1 MTTENETP
9 EFKET
14 QAKSEFQDL
23 SEEDAKQ
30 VLNLPFNDFKKLFP
44 FKDMTLN
51 HAIQILLVVRQRLE
65 NEMSQR
71 FMLIKDVHKKH
82 SWLNQKVSDALKM
95 NTIAIIK
102 HEQNVKIEQ
111 LKTEHE
117 AQKKRDE
124 EQVDNV
130 LPIGGTNGEN

>member
-1 MTTENETP
+1 MTTETETPTEP

-23 SEEDAKQ
+23 SEADAYL
-30 VLNLPFNDFKKLFP
+30 VLDYPFSEFKKLFP
-44 FKDMTLN
+44 FKDMNLN

-82 SWLNQKVSDALKM
+82 SWLCQKLSDALKM

-102 HEQNVKIEQ
+102 HNQNEQIEK
-111 LKTEHE
+111 LKAEHE
-117 AQKKRDE
+117 ARKASE
-124 EQVDNV
+124 ENNV